1 MPANRASRKKSELGV
16 MMLDVD
22 HCKQCNDAF
31 GYEVGDSVLR
41 SLGNLLRTL
50 FRAEDIVYRCGGED
64 FAVMLPVIS
73 PQ

>member
-1 MPANRASRKKSELGV
+1 LRANRASRKKSELGV

-22 HCKQCNDAF
+22 HFKQCNDAF

-41 SLGNLLRTL
+41 SLGNLPRTL
-50 FRAEDIVYRCGGED
+50 FRAEDIVDRCGGED
-64 FAVMLPVIS
+64 FPVMLPVIS